1 MSAKDCPHDSFAW
14 DSWYHCM
21 ACEEQRQQQEK
32 DAEWNAAIEAAK
44 TVVMDGTGR
53 PSQKAATRDALD
65 ALKREVK
72 P

>member
-1 MSAKDCPHDSFAW
+1 MSAKDCPHESFAW

-32 DAEWNAAIEAAK
+32 DAEWNAAIEAAAEVVSQHFSQSNPE
-44 TVVMDGTGR
+44 TV
-53 PSQKAATRDALD
+53 ALRIR
-65 ALKREVK
+65 ALIRKVK